1 MHRIQAPAYRE
12 RAETLIEDIKLLL
25 LSDMEDSCSDSDDD
39 LIKRLQIVDTIECLG
54 IDQHFQSEIKVA
66 VDYVYRLS
74 IFPVIH
80 EFHEFDLPF
89 LGFTDGMHFWMIATH
104 SLIIKTSLMM
114 NRYWRF
120 ERGIGLGSRDSLIKD
135 LNSTALG
142 FRALRMHRY
151 NVSSG

>member
-1 MHRIQAPAYRE
+1 MLRNQAPAYHK

-25 LSDMEDSCSDSDDD
+25 LSYMEDSCSDSDHD

-54 IDQHFQSEIKVA
+54 IDRHFQPEIKVA
-66 VDYVYRLS
+66 LDYVYRLS
-74 IFPVIH
+74 IYAIMH
-80 EFHEFDLPF
+80 EFHNFDLPF
-89 LGFTDGMHFWMIATH
+89 IGLADDMHLTH
-104 SLIIKTSLMM
+104 SLIIKTSFMM
-114 NRYWRF
+114 SRCWN

-151 NVSSG
+151 NVSSGKIYP